1 MESAL
6 APLRAALAA
15 ARSIGCVPHLPF
27 VLPATLSRLAAVALG
42 CGIEREFVRRMIASR
57 GLPPPDAEEERWPW
71 RVRVRALGAFELA
84 ADGAALD
91 AAAKPQ
97 RKPIELLK
105 YVIASGGRDVGFGA
119 VTQALWPDA
128 EGDAAKRSFDVTL
141 HRLRRLL
148 GCDDAITLHGGK
160 LALNP
165 GIVWVDA
172 LAFERLAGRVEE
184 VPRGQRAP
192 AVLTVDLLERALRL
206 YRGPLLA
213 SDDEPWIRPA
223 RQRLRRRFVALAEAV
238 GERWEGLANLDA
250 ALAWY
255 HRAADVEP
263 TAERIHQRILRLLH
277 RQGRRAEALAAYDRC
292 REVLA
297 ALVGVGPSPETEA
310 LLRLL
315 HG

>member
-1 MESAL
+1 
-6 APLRAALAA
+6 
-15 ARSIGCVPHLPF
+15 
-27 VLPATLSRLAAVALG
+27 
-42 CGIEREFVRRMIASR
+42 
-57 GLPPPDAEEERWPW
+57 
-71 RVRVRALGAFELA
+71 
-84 ADGAALD
+84 
-91 AAAKPQ
+91 
-97 RKPIELLK
+97 
-105 YVIASGGRDVGFGA
+105 VGFGA

-148 GCDDAITLHGGK
+148 GRDDAITLHGGK

-184 VPRGQRAP
+184 LPRGQRAP
-192 AVLTVDLLERALRL
+192 AAQSVETLERALRL

-213 SDDEPWIRPA
+213 SDDEAWISPA
-223 RQRLRRRFVALAEAV
+223 RQRLRRRFIELAEAV
-238 GERWEGLANLDA
+238 GERWEHLANFDA

-255 HRAADVEP
+255 HRAADLEP

-292 REVLA
+292 REVLV
-297 ALVGVGPSPETEA
+297 ALVGVGPSPETVA